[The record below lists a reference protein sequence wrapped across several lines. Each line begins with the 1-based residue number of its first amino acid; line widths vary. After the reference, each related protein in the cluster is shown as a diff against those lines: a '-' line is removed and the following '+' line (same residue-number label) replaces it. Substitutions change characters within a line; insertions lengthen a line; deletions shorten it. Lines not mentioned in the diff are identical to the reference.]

1 MSKMSS
7 KNAIVVLFFMFV
19 LILFVE
25 PNLLPRIYSSIL
37 GRFVL
42 ILLVLFF
49 AMNNVTLGLLSAL
62 FIIITSNMY
71 VREGLDN
78 MTDSADTTTSETVA
92 DVKEKK
98 STTPPLTDSVDL
110 ETIKN
115 SIQSK
120 DSSSLPIT
128 KPVSTDDVTAAS
140 TEAFS
145 SMYSAY

>member
-1 MSKMSS
+1 MSS
-7 KNAIVVLFFMFV
+7 MNIIVGLFSVLV
-19 LILFVE
+19 LILCVQ
-25 PNLLPRIYSSIL
+25 PNLLTHLYSSIL

-71 VREGLDN
+71 VKEGLDN
-78 MTDSADTTTSETVA
+78 MTDTTTPNAIA
-92 DVKEKK
+92 DAKEKK
-98 STTPPLTDSVDL
+98 STMPPLTDGVDL

-120 DSSSLPIT
+120 ESSSLPIT
-128 KPVSTDDVTAAS
+128 KPASTDDVTAAS
-140 TEAFS
+140 TEAFR

>member
-1 MSKMSS
+1 MSKMSI
-7 KNAIVVLFFMFV
+7 IVGLFSVLV
-19 LILFVE
+19 LILCVQ
-25 PNLLPRIYSSIL
+25 PNLLTHIYSSIL

-62 FIIITSNMY
+62 FIIITSSMY

-78 MTDSADTTTSETVA
+78 MQDSTIA
-92 DVKEKK
+92 DVKAKK
-98 STTPPLTDSVDL
+98 STTEPVTDGVDL

-120 DSSSLPIT
+120 DSSSLPMT
-128 KPVSTDDVTAAS
+128 KPASTDDVAAAS
-140 TEAFS
+140 TESFR